1 MIRKMS
7 GAFAGGVVGSL
18 VDSISIW
25 LLGKLGILA
34 LIGVTIK
41 PAFTAPWLYQRMAW
55 GGLWMLLLIL
65 PFWKNRTILR
75 GCIFSLFP
83 SAMML
88 FVIFPQMGK
97 GVLGT
102 GFGILTPV
110 IVLGLNFVYG
120 IVAAYWYKSTV

>member
-7 GAFAGGVVGSL
+7 GAFTGGVVGSL

-34 LIGVTIK
+34 LIGITMK

-65 PFWKNRTILR
+65 PFWKNRIILR

-97 GVLGT
+97 GMLGT